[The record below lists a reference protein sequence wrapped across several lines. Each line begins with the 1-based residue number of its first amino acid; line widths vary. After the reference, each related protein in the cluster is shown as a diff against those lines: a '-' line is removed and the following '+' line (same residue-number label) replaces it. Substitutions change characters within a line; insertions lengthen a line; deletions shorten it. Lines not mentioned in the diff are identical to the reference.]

1 MTNDNSIEIA
11 LFPSRFFSGVFLS
24 SALWSVYLFLVSF
37 NFRTVLHDTK
47 TGSKN
52 FHKGSNIFKQV
63 LVITNFIFFC
73 KIKGKIHFLEP

>member
-63 LVITNFIFFC
+63 LVITTLYFSVKLREKYIF
-73 KIKGKIHFLEP
+73 